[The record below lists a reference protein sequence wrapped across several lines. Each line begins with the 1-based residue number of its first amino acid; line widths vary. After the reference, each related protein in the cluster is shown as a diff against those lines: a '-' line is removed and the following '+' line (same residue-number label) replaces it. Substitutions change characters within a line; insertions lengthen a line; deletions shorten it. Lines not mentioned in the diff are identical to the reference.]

1 MTNPQPHPSP
11 WRAKIFEII
20 FGSHT
25 PVGRTFDILLIGLI
39 VASVLAVS
47 LESVVWVRDRYLAEL
62 RLLEYGFTAVFTVE
76 YVLRLLSVRRKREY
90 AFSFFGWVDLLSI
103 LPTFLSALF
112 PGAQYL
118 LVVRFLRVL
127 RVFRVLKL
135 TSYMNEA
142 SQLGRA
148 LSASRRKIFVFIYT
162 VMTVVTILGS
172 LMYLVEGGDNG
183 FTSIPKSVY
192 WAVVTLTTVGY
203 GDISPATPLGQALST
218 VIMILGYGIIAVP
231 TGIVTVELNRALHH
245 RHNGC
250 PRCGLADLDTD
261 DNFCRR
267 CGLQLP
273 TPAAS
278 AADPPPALD
287 AGDGAPTTREPDRVG
302 RLDRTD
308 APAGRL

>member
-1 MTNPQPHPSP
+1 MSTPQPHPTP
-11 WRAKIFEII
+11 WRAKIFEVI

-25 PVGRTFDILLIGLI
+25 PVGRTFDVLLIGLI
-39 VASVLAVS
+39 VASVVAVS
-47 LESVVWVRDRYLAEL
+47 LESVQSVREQYLPML
-62 RLLEYGFTAVFTVE
+62 RVLEYGFTAAFTVE
-76 YVLRLLSVRRKREY
+76 YVLRLLSIRRMRDY

-103 LPTFLSALF
+103 LPTYLSAVV

-135 TSYMNEA
+135 TNYMDEA
-142 SQLGRA
+142 NQLGRA

-162 VMTVVTILGS
+162 VFTVVTILGS
-172 LMYLVEGGDNG
+172 LMYLIEGGDNG

-218 VIMILGYGIIAVP
+218 VIMVLGYGIIAVP
-231 TGIVTVELNRALHH
+231 TGIVTVELNKALKH

-250 PRCGLADLDTD
+250 PRCSLADLDTD

-273 TPAAS
+273 APGPADTVPTAPS
-278 AADPPPALD
+278 LD
-287 AGDGAPTTREPDRVG
+287 TSLDTGDGAPADVS
-302 RLDRTD
+302 
-308 APAGRL
+308 PAAAER